1 MLKKLGFCLT
11 CALLPVSAWAELIEF
26 EANDFTVT
34 PAFSNVQT
42 FQFSIELAVELMPGV
57 VYLNPEIIG
66 IEYSVSGLLAD
77 NTPSGFPGFA
87 LERTIV
93 GEEFYTQGS
102 SMSFEIVAS
111 ADLTDGLQVS
121 ELVGDGLVFLF
132 NAREVDTGRYH
143 PPLFQLNAGGSG
155 SIQNSNNLGGINP
168 SSGEVVDV
176 DFGEEYITE
185 LDFDPAALSLTGPIP
200 NLIFENGFETTLLP
214 PPPPPD

>member
-1 MLKKLGFCLT
+1 MLKKLVFCLI

-57 VYLNPEIIG
+57 VYLNPEING
-66 IEYSVSGLLAD
+66 IEYSVSGALAD
-77 NTPSGFPGFA
+77 TPSGFPAFA
-87 LERTIV
+87 LQRTIV

-132 NAREVDTGRYH
+132 DARELDTGRYH
-143 PPLFQLNAGGSG
+143 PPLFQLNAAGSG
-155 SIQNSNNLGGINP
+155 SIRNSNNLGGINP
-168 SSGEVVDV
+168 ASMEEVDV
-176 DFGEEYITE
+176 DYGEEYITE
-185 LDFDPAALSLTGPIP
+185 LSFDPVVLTLIGPRP
-200 NLIFENGFETTLLP
+200 DLVFENGFET
-214 PPPPPD
+214 PPPD

>member
-1 MLKKLGFCLT
+1 MLKKLVFCLT

-34 PAFSNVQT
+34 PTFSDVQT
-42 FQFSIELAVELMPGV
+42 FQFSIDLAAELMPGV
-57 VYLNPEIIG
+57 VYLNPEING
-66 IEYSVSGLLAD
+66 IEYSVSGSLD
-77 NTPSGFPGFA
+77 DTPSGFSGFA
-87 LERTIV
+87 LQRTIV

-102 SMSFEIVAS
+102 SMSFEIAAS
-111 ADLTDGLQVS
+111 ADLTDGLQIS
-121 ELVGDGLVFLF
+121 ELVGVGLVFLF

-143 PPLFQLNAGGSG
+143 PPLFQLNADGSG

-168 SSGEVVDV
+168 SSGEEVDV